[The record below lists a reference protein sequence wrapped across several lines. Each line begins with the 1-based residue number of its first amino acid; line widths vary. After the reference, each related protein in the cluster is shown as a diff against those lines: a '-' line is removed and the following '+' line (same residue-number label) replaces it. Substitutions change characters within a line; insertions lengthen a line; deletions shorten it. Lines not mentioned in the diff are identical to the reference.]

1 MITKLDT
8 AYNFARAIRSS
19 NPDHLWTGQ
28 KEFTQM
34 LADQGNEI
42 TPSGSV
48 RIGNRFFKIYK
59 IWGDTYPGEKQE
71 YARL

>member
-8 AYNFARAIRSS
+8 AYNIARAIRSS
-19 NPDHLWTGQ
+19 SPDALWNGLNDF
-28 KEFTQM
+28 KKM

-48 RIGNRFFKIYK
+48 RIGNRFFNIGK
-59 IWGDTYPGEKQE
+59 IWGDTFTGGPQE
-71 YARL
+71 FSRL